1 MGLRVLAWIVLAS
14 LQGTRA
20 VLVWSVVRPPVAW
33 LQVDEDAAMKPRL
46 VCEPITGLAW
56 VATTRGSYWLAWLPV
71 ACVVAA
77 FGLGYFVGRW
87 R

>member
-1 MGLRVLAWIVLAS
+1 
-14 LQGTRA
+14 
-20 VLVWSVVRPPVAW
+20 
-33 LQVDEDAAMKPRL
+33 MKPRL

-56 VATTRGSYWLAWLPV
+56 IATTRGSYWLAWLPL